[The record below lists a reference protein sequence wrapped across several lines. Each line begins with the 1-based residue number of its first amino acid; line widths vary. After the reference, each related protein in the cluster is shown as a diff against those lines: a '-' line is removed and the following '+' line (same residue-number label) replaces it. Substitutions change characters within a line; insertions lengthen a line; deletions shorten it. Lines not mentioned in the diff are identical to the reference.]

1 MPLRFKRRDL
11 LQQKVC
17 KLPSGTDR
25 DAGYVVDG
33 LIAVQLDALA
43 TRMGQGVDQV
53 GGDALQA
60 QLEDLEQAHG
70 TRADDDGV
78 GFLNHAQATRAAPET
93 GAAKD
98 PCHRGTGFARPP
110 VASPLG
116 DGAKRLRGVT

>member
-1 MPLRFKRRDL
+1 MRLERRDL
-11 LQQKVC
+11 LEQLVRQFTAAAD
-17 KLPSGTDR
+17 G
-25 DAGYVVDG
+25 DAWDVVDG
-33 LIAVQLDALA
+33 LVAIQLDTLA
-43 TRMGQGVDQV
+43 TRVGQGVDQV
-53 GGDALQA
+53 RSDALQPK
-60 QLEDLEQAHG
+60 LENLEQAH
-70 TRADDDGV
+70 RAGADNDGV